1 MGAFACEKC
10 EDVSSGWVVLSPYLF
25 DIKNE
30 KKKIITVYGAILMYT
45 LNDLMVWVLVTL
57 HVFSWKPGRWVVNSM
72 TSISVGLV
80 IRLTSLFVVSLHPGI
95 KMVRYPQP
103 ISSLGVILQWSVIP
117 SRAGK
122 GGGGNNTSRCFMS
135 QKEGYT
141 LAIWACFP
149 GSPSS
154 KSREKT
160 ACTKTHKMVV
170 IALAHLTGK
179 QWHTLFFMEV
189 P

>member
-1 MGAFACEKC
+1 
-10 EDVSSGWVVLSPYLF
+10 
-25 DIKNE
+25 
-30 KKKIITVYGAILMYT
+30 
-45 LNDLMVWVLVTL
+45 
-57 HVFSWKPGRWVVNSM
+57 M
-72 TSISVGLV
+72 TSISVGLG
-80 IRLTSLFVVSLHPGI
+80 LTLILLFVVSLHPGI
-95 KMVRYPQP
+95 KMVQYPQP

-122 GGGGNNTSRCFMS
+122 GVGGVTILLGASIMS

-160 ACTKTHKMVV
+160 AYTKTHKMVV
-170 IALAHLTGK
+170 IGLAHLTGK
-179 QWHTLFFMEV
+179 Q
-189 P
+189 

>member
-1 MGAFACEKC
+1 
-10 EDVSSGWVVLSPYLF
+10 
-25 DIKNE
+25 
-30 KKKIITVYGAILMYT
+30 
-45 LNDLMVWVLVTL
+45 
-57 HVFSWKPGRWVVNSM
+57 M

-80 IRLTSLFVVSLHPGI
+80 LRLTSPFVVSLHPGI
-95 KMVRYPQP
+95 KMVQYPQP

-154 KSREKT
+154 KHREKT
-160 ACTKTHKMVV
+160 AYTKTHKMVV
-170 IALAHLTGK
+170 IQLAHLTGK
-179 QWHTLFFMEV
+179 Q
-189 P
+189 